1 MTAMKRWQNRIVEP
15 ELGTRP
21 PEYVIELW
29 VSQEMR
35 ERARRNAAALAESIQ
50 AEKKQK
56 RRAGKKQHR
65 EAAQPE
71 RVPSGR

>member
-1 MTAMKRWQNRIVEP
+1 MKKWQDRIADPEP
-15 ELGTRP
+15 GTRP

-35 ERARRNAAALAESIQ
+35 ERARRNAAALAEAIQ

-56 RRAGKKQHR
+56 RQARRTQHR
-65 EAAQPE
+65 EATQPE
-71 RVPSGR
+71 LEDREAE